1 MEGERIDYCAI
12 CYIALPHEFARL
24 RGYGNHGRRN
34 GVLVCCYVFVARLR
48 LFPLK
53 YIYVCGACPTR
64 PTCRTVLPRMI
75 QALRMRRAYVKC
87 ILKQDIG
94 WFDEHPAGQLPTAVT
109 ANMAKVQD
117 GLGRKVGDIV
127 LNGLSGEW

>member
-1 MEGERIDYCAI
+1 
-12 CYIALPHEFARL
+12 
-24 RGYGNHGRRN
+24 
-34 GVLVCCYVFVARLR
+34 
-48 LFPLK
+48 
-53 YIYVCGACPTR
+53 
-64 PTCRTVLPRMI
+64 
-75 QALRMRRAYVKC
+75 MRRAYVKC

-127 LNGLSGEW
+127 LNGVSGEFFFFGFVDFVFSESSSSREGIKRANEIRGARRGERVRGARGGGYATRQNHFFSARPI